1 MQVCVLGFRN
11 SPAATRAHDFRI
23 RPKTRNNSLSYSNK
37 SLRKRNDSRDPTSL
51 EAPVATAGNHEAML
65 VAHTCRD
72 IERKCARPVVAGC
85 YAQTE
90 CCLEFHVH
98 TVSKLQQSTSFAS
111 ARICATVDL
120 FVTEPEVAET
130 SAEACPKTEGIFSK
144 NLASHRWSHEVG
156 RVPAWHGRIAR
167 PQVLIRVA
175 HEGHLQ
181 IKSSEIVSLEMTR
194 IVDLEG

>member
-1 MQVCVLGFRN
+1 
-11 SPAATRAHDFRI
+11 
-23 RPKTRNNSLSYSNK
+23 
-37 SLRKRNDSRDPTSL
+37 
-51 EAPVATAGNHEAML
+51 TAGKHEAML

-85 YAQTE
+85 HPQTE
-90 CCLEFHVH
+90 RCLEFHVH
-98 TVSKLQQSTSFAS
+98 TVSELQQSTSFAS

-144 NLASHRWSHEVG
+144 NLASHRWSHKIG
-156 RVPAWHGRIAR
+156 RVPAGHRRVAR
-167 PQVLIRVA
+167 SQVLIRVA

-194 IVDLEG
+194 IVDLEGRSAAKTHEVVEQRSCTRLDRLIIQQSAANSSC